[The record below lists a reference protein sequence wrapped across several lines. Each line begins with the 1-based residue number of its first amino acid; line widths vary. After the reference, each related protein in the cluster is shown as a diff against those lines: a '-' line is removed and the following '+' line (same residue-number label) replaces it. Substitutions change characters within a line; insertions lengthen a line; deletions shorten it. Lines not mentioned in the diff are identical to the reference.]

1 MPEKIIIHMN
11 ILIIT
16 VFCFYIKMLTIQ
28 LKVYNSLLYTY
39 KLRRRISLN
48 KYRKLFNIQQD
59 VKGQVGKEL

>member
-1 MPEKIIIHMN
+1 
-11 ILIIT
+11 
-16 VFCFYIKMLTIQ
+16 MLTIQ